1 MIRMEIACFL
11 VLGFMA
17 IMYFSAEREKTR
29 IHRVFSVL
37 LILSMIHLLLD
48 GVTIYTVNHLETVP
62 EWFNNLVH
70 RLFIGTMEAI
80 FYFIY
85 SYVVLL
91 IEDDEAKGK
100 LRVSQYAVIPLV
112 ISLLGVIFLP
122 LYYVET
128 SNGNYSYG
136 PAAFTTY
143 ACIGIYLFITIF
155 TLFRHWKNFHAKKK
169 MAVGVALGIELFVL
183 IYQALYPRA
192 LISGMGIMLA
202 MLAFYLTL
210 ENPDIF
216 LVEQVKREKQK
227 ADEANSAKSTFLSQ
241 MSHEIRTPMNA
252 VVGMAEI
259 LLRTD
264 LTDEQREYMT
274 NIQSSGNALVSIIND
289 ILDISKIEAGKMELV
304 EDVYE
309 LSPILSD
316 IRMIIQNRIG
326 DKPIT
331 FVSEMDKN
339 LPCQLYGDGL
349 RIRQVIINLL
359 NNAVKF
365 TEEGQ
370 IKLTVKALAK
380 TEEEIRLFVSVS
392 DTGQGI
398 REEDLTRLFGAF
410 EQVDTRKNKGKE
422 GTGLGLSISS
432 QFIRLMGGKLEVRS
446 EYGVGSEFFFTISQK
461 TVAEGVESRE
471 ETETDAI
478 NFVAPDA
485 RVLVVDDIEMN
496 LKVAVGL
503 LAPLRMQID
512 VADSGRK
519 ALEMIQEKKY
529 HLVLMDHMMPDMDG
543 VETTRR
549 LRAMEGNYYQELP
562 VLALTAS
569 AMKSEQQLFYEA
581 GMNGFVAK
589 PIDMRLLSAAI
600 RKWLPEE
607 LIIKQETG
615 VAYTSDKVKQ
625 EDGEDWPRL
634 QGIDLA
640 EAKKNTGNYQ
650 FFISLLGDF
659 YKIIDVKADKIAT
672 CVEEQLIRDYTIE
685 VHALKSMA
693 RMIGAVGLSERF
705 LRLEQL
711 GKAEDFE
718 AIVKE
723 TPEVLS
729 LYRSYKPILEPYGA
743 SITSDKRDVSAEEII
758 LYLKEIQDAMEEMDI
773 DVADEAMKKLEEC
786 RLPDACQS
794 LMDKLR
800 AHVADLAM
808 KEVLEVTS
816 ELISILT

>member
-29 IHRVFSVL
+29 IHRVFSFL
-37 LILSMIHLLLD
+37 LILSMAHLLLD
-48 GVTIYTVNHLETVP
+48 GITIYTVNHLEMVP
-62 EWFNNLVH
+62 KWFNNLVH

-91 IEDDEAKGK
+91 IEDDEAKGR
-100 LRVSQYAVIPLV
+100 LRVSRYAVIPLV
-112 ISLLGVIFLP
+112 ISLLGVVFLP

-128 SNGNYSYG
+128 PKGNYSYG

-183 IYQALYPRA
+183 IYQALYPLA

-202 MLAFYLTL
+202 ILAFYLTL

-216 LVEQVKREKQK
+216 LVEQVKKEKQK
-227 ADEANSAKSTFLSQ
+227 ADEANAAKSTFLSQ

-309 LSPILSD
+309 LSPIISD

-326 DKPIT
+326 DKPIA
-331 FVSEMDKN
+331 FVCEVDEN
-339 LPCQLYGDGL
+339 LPHRLYGDGL

-365 TEEGQ
+365 TDEGQ
-370 IKLTVKALAK
+370 VKLTVKEMAR
-380 TEEEIRLFVSVS
+380 TEAEVQLFVAVS

-410 EQVDTRKNKGKE
+410 EQVDTKRNKGKE
-422 GTGLGLSISS
+422 GTGLGLTISS

-461 TVAEGVESRE
+461 IVTEVIEKQE
-471 ETETDAI
+471 ETEADAT

-485 RVLVVDDIEMN
+485 RILVVDDIEMN

-503 LAPLRMQID
+503 LAPLQMQID
-512 VADSGRK
+512 VALSGQK
-519 ALEMIQEKKY
+519 ALDMIREKQY
-529 HLVLMDHMMPDMDG
+529 HMVLMDHMMPVMDG
-543 VETTRR
+543 VETTRQ
-549 LRAMEGNYYQELP
+549 LRQMEGSYYRELP
-562 VLALTAS
+562 VIALTAS
-569 AMKSEQQLFYEA
+569 AMKSEQQLFYDV

-589 PIDMRLLSAAI
+589 PIDMRMLTAAI

-607 LIIKQETG
+607 LVIKQELGAADTLDK
-615 VAYTSDKVKQ
+615 AKSD
-625 EDGEDWPRL
+625 DDANWPRV
-634 QGIDLA
+634 QGIDLV
-640 EAKKNTGNYQ
+640 EAKKNTGNYE

-659 YKIIDVKADKIAT
+659 YKIIDVKADKIAA
-672 CVEEQLIRDYTIE
+672 CVEEHLIRDYTIE

-693 RMIGAVGLSERF
+693 RMIGAVDLSERF
-705 LRLEQL
+705 RQLEEF

-718 AIVKE
+718 AIVRE

-729 LYRSYKPILEPYGA
+729 LYRSYQSILEPYGV
-743 SITSDKRDVSAEEII
+743 SDDSDKRDASTEEII
-758 LYLKEIQDAMEEMDI
+758 LYLKEMQDAMEDLDI
-773 DVADEAMKKLEEC
+773 DAADEAMKRLEEC

-794 LMDKLR
+794 LMDRLR

-808 KEVLEVTS
+808 KEVLEITS
-816 ELISILT
+816 EMISILT